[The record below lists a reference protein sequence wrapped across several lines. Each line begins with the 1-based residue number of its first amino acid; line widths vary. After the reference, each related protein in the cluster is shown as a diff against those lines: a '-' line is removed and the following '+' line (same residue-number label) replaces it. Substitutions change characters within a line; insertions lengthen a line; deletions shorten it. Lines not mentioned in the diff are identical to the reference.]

1 MGGAHSSSRIRLFLT
16 EPTLLLWR
24 QWESESLRARGAG
37 QGVIMRIRLV
47 PADALTVYGRGVS
60 FG

>member
-1 MGGAHSSSRIRLFLT
+1 MGKR
-16 EPTLLLWR
+16 
-24 QWESESLRARGAG
+24 ESLRACGAG
-37 QGVIMRIRLV
+37 QLVIMRIELV